1 MFISND
7 IIDVLIS
14 QARQDA
20 PNETCGYLLGIT
32 SDEGDV
38 VTENYWME
46 NIDHSPEHFS
56 FAPKDQFAALKYAR
70 QNGLKILANWH
81 SHPASPSRPSQ
92 EDLRLA
98 NDPTIRYAIL
108 SLHEGVH
115 LNSFKIL
122 NGEVDTKTI
131 EILERNVRQLS
142 RQTEQ
147 ETRMMPQTEASLPS
161 VEQVQKIINL
171 VKSIIFP
178 DYFNKRQCHE
188 TIRSYNIGVH
198 MEELLQTLA
207 RQISYGLQ
215 FGEKSEAITSRQQ
228 VQDKARDL
236 ALQLID
242 ALPEIK
248 RLLYTDVQAMFDN
261 DPAAINYGEIIFSY
275 PVTKAMIHYRIAH
288 KLHELQVPVI
298 PRIITELAHSETG
311 IDIHP
316 GAQISEYFAIDHGTG
331 VVIGETC
338 IIGSHVTLYQGVTLG
353 SKSFKKDSDGNML
366 NIPRHPII
374 EDNVTIYSNA
384 SILGRITIGHDSVI
398 GGNIWVT
405 HDVAPNS
412 RVQQS
417 KAVER
422 HFEGGL
428 GI

>member
-1 MFISND
+1 M
-7 IIDVLIS
+7 
-14 QARQDA
+14 
-20 PNETCGYLLGIT
+20 
-32 SDEGDV
+32 
-38 VTENYWME
+38 
-46 NIDHSPEHFS
+46 
-56 FAPKDQFAALKYAR
+56 
-70 QNGLKILANWH
+70 
-81 SHPASPSRPSQ
+81 
-92 EDLRLA
+92 
-98 NDPTIRYAIL
+98 
-108 SLHEGVH
+108 
-115 LNSFKIL
+115 
-122 NGEVDTKTI
+122 DTKTI

-161 VEQVQKIINL
+161 VEQVK
-171 VKSIIFP
+171 KIFP

-198 MEELLQTLA
+198 MEELLQTLT

-215 FGEKSEAITSRQQ
+215 FGEKSDVIMSRQQ

-236 ALQLID
+236 TLQLID

-288 KLHELQVPVI
+288 KLHDLQVPVI
-298 PRIITELAHSETG
+298 PRIITEQAHSETG

-316 GAQISEYFAIDHGTG
+316 GAQIGEYFAIDHGTG
-331 VVIGETC
+331 VVIGETS
-338 IIGSHVTLYQGVTLG
+338 IIGNHVTLYQGVTLG
-353 SKSFKKDSDGNML
+353 SKSFKKDADGNML